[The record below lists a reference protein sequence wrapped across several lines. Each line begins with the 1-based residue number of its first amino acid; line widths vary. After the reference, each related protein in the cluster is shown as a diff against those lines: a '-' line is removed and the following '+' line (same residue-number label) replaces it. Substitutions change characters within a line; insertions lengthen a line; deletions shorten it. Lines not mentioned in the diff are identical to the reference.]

1 VERFN
6 RPNNPLD
13 LAGRAVGIAFN
24 KERRFINTV
33 DGHRLVEWC
42 NQSHPDKA
50 NELMEQLFK
59 SYFEEAKDLSKIETL
74 VSIARSVDGLSEDS
88 VRSMLESD
96 QFAAEVLQADQ
107 RSKRGLRVS
116 GVPYFVIEDNNG
128 GRPVAFSGAQVDPS

>member
-1 VERFN
+1 
-6 RPNNPLD
+6 
-13 LAGRAVGIAFN
+13 
-24 KERRFINTV
+24 
-33 DGHRLVEWC
+33 
-42 NQSHPDKA
+42 
-50 NELMEQLFK
+50 MEQLFK

-128 GRPVAFSGAQVDPS
+128 GRPVAFSGAQVDPSWPDHILTFLLSLSPLCLSPPV